1 MVYLYEEAFGHY
13 RMGYATALAWV
24 LFVIILGL
32 TFIVNRMV
40 IVYQITVLARL
51 NQIPPVVVFL
61 MPFPPFT

>member
-32 TFIVNRMV
+32 TFIVNWTKKYW
-40 IVYQITVLARL
+40 VYSE
-51 NQIPPVVVFL
+51 
-61 MPFPPFT
+61 